1 MGDLSIFPED
11 YFYFNGPFSGPAT
24 LRLTNDGS
32 EPLAI
37 KVQTLR
43 VALKMFIV
51 QPVLARIEPKE
62 SLSIKVHLSGRQ
74 DDGQMDHDRR
84 DSFRI
89 QYLPITGDRSML
101 SLRDIWHLHASA
113 TRHKSLYS
121 IYTRASPMNY
131 GAMNGG
137 QERSDLGSPTGLIQA
152 FRPRASETPSTF
164 SSTPSF
170 DPDYMYNLSDQ
181 PAAPPYN
188 EGSDGG
194 YSEPPSA
201 LLPHMVDNVHTRIL
215 SQAAM
220 IIEQPLPHPAAAP
233 APLSPVEEVPSAP
246 SSVADLTPSA
256 PTPAPKLVNAEE
268 LNAAYETLMDKY
280 EAAREA
286 MEKFAEALD
295 AIPVDPEIVRRRRRR
310 ALAPQSTV
318 PAALTPD
325 ASTLVGA
332 EHVSEPN
339 TKGQETTSV
348 VSVVKNSVPGL
359 TKDAQ
364 TTKITKIPFPHVLA
378 LLLFVFTVTYKFL

>member
-1 MGDLSIFPED
+1 MGDLSIFPEGN
-11 YFYFNGPFSGPAT
+11 FYFNGPFSGPAT

-62 SLSIKVHLSGRQ
+62 SLSIKVHLSGRR

-89 QYLPITGDRSML
+89 QYLPITGDRSMV
-101 SLRDIWHLHASA
+101 SLRDIWHLHAGA
-113 TRHKSLYS
+113 ARHKSLYS
-121 IYTRASPMNY
+121 IYTPASPMNY
-131 GAMNGG
+131 AAMNGDV
-137 QERSDLGSPTGLIQA
+137 ERSVLSSPAGLIQA
-152 FRPRASETPSTF
+152 FHPRASETPSTF
-164 SSTPSF
+164 TSTPSF

-220 IIEQPLPHPAAAP
+220 IIEQPLPQSATAP
-233 APLSPVEEVPSAP
+233 ARLSPVEEIPPAS
-246 SSVADLTPSA
+246 SSVADLTTPA
-256 PTPAPKLVNAEE
+256 PTPAPRLVNAEE
-268 LNAAYETLMDKY
+268 LNVAYETLMDKY
-280 EAAREA
+280 DAAREA
-286 MEKFAEALD
+286 MERFAEALD
-295 AIPVDPEIVRRRRRR
+295 AIPVDPEVVRRRRRR
-310 ALAPQSTV
+310 ALAPRTTV

-348 VSVVKNSVPGL
+348 VSVIKNSVPGL
-359 TKDAQ
+359 TRGLQSSERENVKQ
-364 TTKITKIPFPHVLA
+364 F
-378 LLLFVFTVTYKFL
+378 